1 MGLAKLEEVLVEC
14 KECKVH
20 CKVQG
25 VQAAGTKGT
34 LLPAVSQTISVPMI
48 IPDFWQNL
56 SGE

>member
-14 KECKVH
+14 KECKV
-20 CKVQG
+20 QG
-25 VQAAGTKGT
+25 VQAAGTKRT